1 MAMRFLLSSRLAGF
15 FFGLTRWEKTVAI
28 VFLVAMLL
36 GSFIPG
42 RLIVALSDSLD
53 HRLFFMTGF
62 NPDKIKNG
70 DYLVFQGSKEEVEK
84 HAKPMLNNR
93 LDKLIK
99 KVGCAPGETLTRD
112 VQGQFFC
119 EGVFVGKAL
128 EADSLKRPLPQF
140 QYSGIVPEKNFFMI
154 GTNPRS
160 YDSKYFGFVDAGKIL
175 HKALPLW

>member
-1 MAMRFLLSSRLAGF
+1 MRFLLTSRLARF
-15 FFGLTRWEKTVAI
+15 LFRLTHREKTGAMVFVAA
-28 VFLVAMLL
+28 LLL
-36 GSFIPG
+36 GASLPG

-62 NPDKIKNG
+62 NRDQIKNG
-70 DYLVFQGSKEEVEK
+70 DYLVFQGNREEVEK
-84 HAKPMLNNR
+84 HVKPMLNNK

-99 KVGCAPGETLTRD
+99 KVGCAPGEVLTRD
-112 VQGQFFC
+112 AEGQFFC
-119 EGVFVGKAL
+119 QGVFIGKAL

-160 YDSKYFGFVDAGKIL
+160 YDSRYFGFVHADLML